1 MKARSMVFVLS
12 AVCIF
17 LAWKLAARPTQ
28 QSQGTAALTQSPMV
42 ASDADI
48 QLLRQDLRAQ
58 RQKLI
63 AENLPMSE
71 SEAVKFWNVYN
82 HYTQDL
88 REINDEKFRL
98 IKQYRDSWGSM
109 SDDDALIYIRR
120 WLEVDTQAHAL
131 RSKYVVDVSKALP
144 GKKAATFFQ
153 LDRRISM
160 MIDLQLSSQIPL
172 AIAKDQP

>member
-1 MKARSMVFVLS
+1 MKARSLMVVLS

-17 LAWKLAARPTQ
+17 LALKLAARPSQ
-28 QSQGTAALTQSPMV
+28 QSQGNATLIESPMV
-42 ASDADI
+42 ASDTDI

-63 AENLPMSE
+63 AQNLPMAE

-88 REINDEKFRL
+88 REINDEKFHL

-109 SDDDALIYIRR
+109 SDEDALIYIRR

-131 RSKYVVDVSKALP
+131 RSKYVLDVSKALP

-153 LDRRISM
+153 LDRRIGM
-160 MIDLQLSSQIPL
+160 MMDLQISSQIPL
-172 AIAKDQP
+172 AISPDNQ